1 MKKHKL
7 LTTTIGSFPKPEYIP
22 IRDWFDSA
30 RDQSGMN
37 CPKVTS
43 DHTEYLLNNKT
54 KDEDLFRKA
63 TSEVIRLQVDLGID
77 IPTDGEVRR
86 ENYIHYHCRHL
97 NGFDF
102 NKLEHRVLRD
112 GAYETNLPAIRG
124 KVSHTG
130 KLYADDEFSFSQGV
144 TKKPVKFTLPGPLT
158 IMDTSAD
165 CFYNDRKLL
174 NRDLAETIN
183 KEVLSLVDKGCKF
196 IQIDEPLFARQL
208 EDAVSFGFEGIERCF
223 HKVPNDVKK
232 IIHICCGYP
241 DHLDDENYKKA
252 DSNCYRDLAKSLELL
267 NIDQIS
273 LEDAHCCNDLSL
285 LDFFATKTIIW
296 GVIDVSRS
304 RIELKDEVEHRI
316 IKVLECID
324 RERLVI
330 APDCGLG
337 LLSASQAMQKIKV
350 MCEVVAMI

>member
-1 MKKHKL
+1 M
-7 LTTTIGSFPKPEYIP
+7 
-22 IRDWFDSA
+22 SA
-30 RDQSGMN
+30 L
-37 CPKVTS
+37 K
-43 DHTEYLLNNKT
+43 
-54 KDEDLFRKA
+54 
-63 TSEVIRLQVDLGID
+63 
-77 IPTDGEVRR
+77 
-86 ENYIHYHCRHL
+86 
-97 NGFDF
+97 GFDF

-144 TKKPVKFTLPGPLT
+144 TKNLLNLHCRSID

-183 KEVLSLVDKGCKF
+183 KEVLSLVDKGYEF

-208 EDAVSFGFEGIERCF
+208 EDAGSFGFEGIERCF

-273 LEDAHCCNDLSL
+273 LKMLIVVMIYHC
-285 LDFFATKTIIW
+285 
-296 GVIDVSRS
+296 
-304 RIELKDEVEHRI
+304 
-316 IKVLECID
+316 
-324 RERLVI
+324 
-330 APDCGLG
+330 
-337 LLSASQAMQKIKV
+337 
-350 MCEVVAMI
+350 